1 MDIAHRGLYDEDM
14 SENTIDSFDNAF
26 NNGFNGIEFDIRLTK
41 DKKVVI
47 IHDPFISRVSDGVG
61 LVKNKT
67 YNELLEYNF
76 GKKKIARL
84 PLLRDVINRYQN
96 KTMVIELKENINI
109 QSLLNDKNN
118 YYVSSFNYDYIKN
131 IPKSPEYKLGVIN
144 YVFNTNIDLNKIDFI
159 MILADLITDKI
170 YEFYENKKIEVILYG
185 FHKGVH
191 LDLADKYFKKIKC
204 II

>member
-67 YNELLEYNF
+67 YNELLESNS